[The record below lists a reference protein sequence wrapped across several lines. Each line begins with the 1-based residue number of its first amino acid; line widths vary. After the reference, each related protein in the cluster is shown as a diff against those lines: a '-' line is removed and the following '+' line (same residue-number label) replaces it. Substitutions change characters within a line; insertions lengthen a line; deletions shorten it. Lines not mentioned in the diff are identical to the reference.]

1 MNENFIAVDG
11 IFSDGYGFIPK
22 KLMRDKRLTVESKA
36 IYAYLSS
43 FAGAGMTSYP
53 SVSLMVV
60 ELGMSKDRFYKHRK
74 LLLDL
79 GYIQIE
85 QRKGEENKFSK
96 NIYVIKTKLPSPC
109 FKDTGNKDTG
119 NEDTGNKDTNSNNSN
134 SNSLNSNSNKNTS
147 SSNDDRSP
155 YSESFERWW
164 AIYPRKLSKGRAWK
178 IWKQDKLD
186 KRVDEL
192 IEKLQQQVAIQYSQT
207 ETKYIPHPSTYLS
220 DGRYDDEVEQIKG
233 VSNGITAN
241 SNGYQKE
248 STMERARREQR
259 ELIEQLDSQS
269 DQGVNQNLGVHDGEL
284 R

>member
-1 MNENFIAVDG
+1 
-11 IFSDGYGFIPK
+11 
-22 KLMRDKRLTVESKA
+22 
-36 IYAYLSS
+36 
-43 FAGAGMTSYP
+43 
-53 SVSLMVV
+53 
-60 ELGMSKDRFYKHRK
+60 MSKDILRDLRGFGTVEKWVLTDPKISISAKGLYALLCAFAGDKGHAFPGTELLSHQLNISKPTLQKVIKELKDHGVVHVEQVRRDGRFGHNVYS
-74 LLLDL
+74 LLPK
-79 GYIQIE
+79 GYIPTVV
-85 QRKGEENKFSK
+85 K
-96 NIYVIKTKLPSPC
+96 NFDNGKADDSNTDDSNLNTK
-109 FKDTGNKDTG
+109 
-119 NEDTGNKDTNSNNSN
+119 NNSPN
-134 SNSLNSNSNKNTS
+134 TNSLNSNSNKNTS

-241 SNGYQKE
+241 SNINVPHGVAAQEQFAKAALEAY
-248 STMERARREQR
+248 ERSRYDNDDP
-259 ELIEQLDSQS
+259 L
-269 DQGVNQNLGVHDGEL
+269 
-284 R
+284 